1 MRRSTLSIFA
11 VGALVAMGARPTV
24 VSAQQ
29 PAAPTPP
36 PGTYQAREDNQ
47 QDRIANGMQSGQ
59 LTAGESK
66 TLEGDEHSLNQER
79 AADRASDDG
88 HLTSA
93 DRTQLNQ
100 QQNQVSKQIYADK
113 HNAAVAH
120 YGNNPVGQRRQ
131 NQQDRIAQGVR
142 SGSLDPNEASH
153 LEGREQHI
161 NQQVH
166 ADRSA
171 NGGSLTAQQR
181 AQINRSQNRASN
193 RIYADKHNAARN
205 P

>member
-1 MRRSTLSIFA
+1 LVCLRCPA
-11 VGALVAMGARPTV
+11 AL
-24 VSAQQ
+24 AQQ
-29 PAAPTPP
+29 PAAPAPP

-66 TLEGDEHSLNQER
+66 SLEGDEHSLNQER

-88 HLTSA
+88 HLTAA

-100 QQNQVSKQIYADK
+100 QQNRVSHQIYQDK

-131 NQQDRIAQGVR
+131 AQQDRIAQGVR

-161 NQQVH
+161 NQQVR
-166 ADRSA
+166 ADRAA
-171 NGGSLTAQQR
+171 NGGTLNGQQR
-181 AQINRSQNRASN
+181 AQITREQNRTSG
-193 RIYADKHNAARN
+193 RIYAVKHNAARN

>member
-1 MRRSTLSIFA
+1 MRRTTRSIITT
-11 VGALVAMGARPTV
+11 GALLAIGAGPAI

-29 PAAPTPP
+29 PAAPAPP

-66 TLEGDEHSLNQER
+66 HLEGDEHSLNQER

-93 DRTQLNQ
+93 DRSQLNQ
-100 QQNQVSKQIYADK
+100 QQNQVSHQIYQDK

-120 YGNNPVGQRRQ
+120 YGNTPVGQRRE

-142 SGSLDPNEASH
+142 SGSLNPNEASH

-161 NQQVH
+161 NQQVRT
-166 ADRSA
+166 DRSA
-171 NGGSLTAQQR
+171 NGGTLNGQQR
-181 AQINRSQNRASN
+181 AQITREQNRASG